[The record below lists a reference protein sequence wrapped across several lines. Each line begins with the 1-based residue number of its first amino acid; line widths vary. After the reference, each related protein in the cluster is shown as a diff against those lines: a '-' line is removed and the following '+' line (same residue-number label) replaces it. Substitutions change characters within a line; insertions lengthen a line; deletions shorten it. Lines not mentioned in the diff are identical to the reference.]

1 MSSPGRRR
9 RRHQRPWKRSMVAT
23 RWNDTSYL
31 PSPYI
36 PAIRS
41 LLPPPPLPFN
51 GARGREQVGKIL
63 RVSTSSTEL
72 HELSCGVTRYP
83 PPSRLLEPR
92 CQGNW
97 LLRDTLVIPYPAW
110 RACSN
115 FKSSLHRKTSRD
127 TVRKPE
133 RWSKENVTVQ
143 FRSFFLSSF
152 LFFRFVSKRGHERRV
167 GRVHARHA
175 WLKPREKRPGTE
187 KSVRPRFF
195 SVPLIGKKKKK
206 KERKN
211 LGIRSLPS
219 AAAQRFAQRFAHK
232 SHYWNFIS
240 LWKFTRAA
248 LLWSSTAARKVF
260 EPAMSCKS
268 IADAS
273 FQLARLP
280 TTFHAS
286 RPINTW
292 LRRRRK
298 R

>member
-51 GARGREQVGKIL
+51 GVRGREQVGKIL

-187 KSVRPRFF
+187 KSVRPWFF

-206 KERKN
+206 RKKK
-211 LGIRSLPS
+211 LGDSLVTVRGRATIR
-219 AAAQRFAQRFAHK
+219 ATIRAQKPLLEFHK
-232 SHYWNFIS
+232 PLKVHPRRATLILDRGPKS
-240 LWKFTRAA
+240 LWAGYVMQEYCRREFPTCPITNDFPCE
-248 LLWSSTAARKVF
+248 ST
-260 EPAMSCKS
+260 
-268 IADAS
+268 D
-273 FQLARLP
+273 
-280 TTFHAS
+280 
-286 RPINTW
+286 
-292 LRRRRK
+292 
-298 R
+298 

>member
-143 FRSFFLSSF
+143 FRSFFFLPSF
-152 LFFRFVSKRGHERRV
+152 SFVSFRKEATRGASVACTRV
-167 GRVHARHA
+167 TRGLSR
-175 WLKPREKRPGTE
+175 
-187 KSVRPRFF
+187 
-195 SVPLIGKKKKK
+195 GKKGPGLK
-206 KERKN
+206 RACVH
-211 LGIRSLPS
+211 GFFPS
-219 AAAQRFAQRFAHK
+219 R
-232 SHYWNFIS
+232 
-240 LWKFTRAA
+240 
-248 LLWSSTAARKVF
+248 
-260 EPAMSCKS
+260 
-268 IADAS
+268 
-273 FQLARLP
+273 
-280 TTFHAS
+280 
-286 RPINTW
+286 
-292 LRRRRK
+292 
-298 R
+298 

>member
-206 KERKN
+206 KKEKTWGFARYRPRPRNDSRNDSRTKATT
-211 LGIRSLPS
+211 GIS
-219 AAAQRFAQRFAHK
+219 
-232 SHYWNFIS
+232 
-240 LWKFTRAA
+240 
-248 LLWSSTAARKVF
+248 
-260 EPAMSCKS
+260 
-268 IADAS
+268 
-273 FQLARLP
+273 
-280 TTFHAS
+280 
-286 RPINTW
+286 
-292 LRRRRK
+292 
-298 R
+298 

>member
-127 TVRKPE
+127 SVRKPE

-206 KERKN
+206 RKKK
-211 LGIRSLPS
+211 LGDSLVTVRGRATIR
-219 AAAQRFAQRFAHK
+219 ATIRAQKPLLEFHK
-232 SHYWNFIS
+232 PLKVHPRRATLILDRGPKS
-240 LWKFTRAA
+240 LWAGYVMQEYCRREFPTCPITNDFPCE
-248 LLWSSTAARKVF
+248 ST
-260 EPAMSCKS
+260 
-268 IADAS
+268 D
-273 FQLARLP
+273 
-280 TTFHAS
+280 
-286 RPINTW
+286 
-292 LRRRRK
+292 
-298 R
+298 

>member
-127 TVRKPE
+127 TVRKSE

-206 KERKN
+206 RKKK
-211 LGIRSLPS
+211 LGDSLVTVRGRATIR
-219 AAAQRFAQRFAHK
+219 ATIRAQKPLLEFHK
-232 SHYWNFIS
+232 PLKVHPRRATLILDRGPKS
-240 LWKFTRAA
+240 LWAGYVMQEYCRREFPTCPITNDFPCE
-248 LLWSSTAARKVF
+248 ST
-260 EPAMSCKS
+260 
-268 IADAS
+268 D
-273 FQLARLP
+273 
-280 TTFHAS
+280 
-286 RPINTW
+286 
-292 LRRRRK
+292 
-298 R
+298 

>member
-110 RACSN
+110 RVCSN

-206 KERKN
+206 RKKK
-211 LGIRSLPS
+211 LGDSLVTVRGRATIR
-219 AAAQRFAQRFAHK
+219 ATIRAQKPLLEFHK
-232 SHYWNFIS
+232 PLKVHPRRATLILDRGPKS
-240 LWKFTRAA
+240 LWAGYVMQEYCRREFPTCPITNDFPCE
-248 LLWSSTAARKVF
+248 ST
-260 EPAMSCKS
+260 
-268 IADAS
+268 D
-273 FQLARLP
+273 
-280 TTFHAS
+280 
-286 RPINTW
+286 
-292 LRRRRK
+292 
-298 R
+298 

>member
-83 PPSRLLEPR
+83 PPSRLPEPR

-206 KERKN
+206 RKKK
-211 LGIRSLPS
+211 LGDSLVTVRGRATIR
-219 AAAQRFAQRFAHK
+219 ATIRAQKPLLEFHK
-232 SHYWNFIS
+232 PLKVHPRRATLILDRGPKS
-240 LWKFTRAA
+240 LWAGYVMQEYCRREFPTCPITNDFPCE
-248 LLWSSTAARKVF
+248 ST
-260 EPAMSCKS
+260 
-268 IADAS
+268 D
-273 FQLARLP
+273 
-280 TTFHAS
+280 
-286 RPINTW
+286 
-292 LRRRRK
+292 
-298 R
+298 

>member
-83 PPSRLLEPR
+83 PPFRLLEPR

-206 KERKN
+206 RKKK
-211 LGIRSLPS
+211 LGDSLVTVRGRATIR
-219 AAAQRFAQRFAHK
+219 ATIRAQKPLLEFHK
-232 SHYWNFIS
+232 PLKVHPRRATLILDRGPKS
-240 LWKFTRAA
+240 LWAGYVMQEYCRREFPTCPITNDFPCE
-248 LLWSSTAARKVF
+248 ST
-260 EPAMSCKS
+260 
-268 IADAS
+268 D
-273 FQLARLP
+273 
-280 TTFHAS
+280 
-286 RPINTW
+286 
-292 LRRRRK
+292 
-298 R
+298 

>member
-206 KERKN
+206 RKKK
-211 LGIRSLPS
+211 LGDSLVTVRGRATIR
-219 AAAQRFAQRFAHK
+219 ATIRAQKPLLEFHK
-232 SHYWNFIS
+232 PLKVHPRRATLILDRGPKS
-240 LWKFTRAA
+240 LWAGYVMQEYCRREFPTCPITNDFPCE
-248 LLWSSTAARKVF
+248 ST
-260 EPAMSCKS
+260 
-268 IADAS
+268 D
-273 FQLARLP
+273 
-280 TTFHAS
+280 
-286 RPINTW
+286 
-292 LRRRRK
+292 
-298 R
+298 

>member
-152 LFFRFVSKRGHERRV
+152 LFFRFISKRGHERRV

-206 KERKN
+206 RKKK
-211 LGIRSLPS
+211 LGDSLVTVRGRATIR
-219 AAAQRFAQRFAHK
+219 ATIRAQKPLLEFHK
-232 SHYWNFIS
+232 PLKVHPRRATLILDRGPKS
-240 LWKFTRAA
+240 LWAGYVMQEYCRREFPTCPITNDFPCE
-248 LLWSSTAARKVF
+248 ST
-260 EPAMSCKS
+260 
-268 IADAS
+268 D
-273 FQLARLP
+273 
-280 TTFHAS
+280 
-286 RPINTW
+286 
-292 LRRRRK
+292 
-298 R
+298 